1 MKNLLHIIPTI
12 AAPVGCIAFG
22 IAVLCLLHPAVE
34 GTSKGAVLMFHVCLL
49 IAFLCFLRSYRQAN
63 KQ

>member
-22 IAVLCLLHPAVE
+22 IAALCLLESAVE
-34 GTSKGAVLMFHVCLL
+34 GASKGAVLLFHVCVL

>member
-1 MKNLLHIIPTI
+1 MKNLLHIIRAAVAPAGCICAGI
-12 AAPVGCIAFG
+12 AA
-22 IAVLCLLHPAVE
+22 LCCLHPAVE
-34 GTSKGAVLMFHVCLL
+34 GTSKAASLMFHVCLL

>member
-1 MKNLLHIIPTI
+1 MKNLLHIIRAI

-22 IAVLCLLHPAVE
+22 IAALCLLDSAVE
-34 GTSKGAVLMFHVCLL
+34 GTSKGAVLMFDVCLL
-49 IAFLCFLRSYRQAN
+49 IAILCFLRSYRQAN

>member
-1 MKNLLHIIPTI
+1 MKNILHIIRAI

-22 IAVLCLLHPAVE
+22 IAALCLLDSAVE
-34 GTSKGAVLMFHVCLL
+34 GTSKAASLMFHVCLL

>member
-1 MKNLLHIIPTI
+1 MKNILHIIRAI

-22 IAVLCLLHPAVE
+22 IAALCLLDSAVE
-34 GTSKGAVLMFHVCLL
+34 GASKGAVLMFHVCLL